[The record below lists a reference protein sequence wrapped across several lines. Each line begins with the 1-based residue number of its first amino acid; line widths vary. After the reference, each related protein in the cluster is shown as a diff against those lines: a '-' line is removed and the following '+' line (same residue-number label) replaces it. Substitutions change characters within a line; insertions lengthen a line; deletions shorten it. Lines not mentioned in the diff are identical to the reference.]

1 MVWLMM
7 FPTDC
12 ILLGTCV
19 SYGNYLDAIESRLG
33 ERMRAHNVGTKLF
46 GYALIEATE
55 REYTYLSL
63 SGKYVVFMDIF
74 RSIFYRT
81 LWLAGIEEPR
91 KLATDED
98 LDAIIRSYWDLKP
111 REGLRE
117 CFAKLR
123 GAGFTVWALTAGDT
137 TRVAGYF
144 STAGIDLPA
153 DNFVSCDTIGKG
165 KPAPECYKFIM
176 DKFPREN
183 LEAWFAAAHMW
194 DSSAARR
201 NGYVFPGV
209 ATSLITADADLTV
222 AAASRP
228 PGRPSGRRS
237 LAWTF
242 LARWMSW
249 RTHCRRWQMPSLL
262 MRPTAKP
269 RSTIESIEIIKM
281 SQQ

>member
-1 MVWLMM
+1 MICL
-7 FPTDC
+7 TKY
-12 ILLGTCV
+12 ILPGTCV
-19 SYGNYLDAIESRLG
+19 SYDNYLDTIESRLG

-46 GYALIEATE
+46 GYTLIEATE

-91 KLATDED
+91 KFATDED
-98 LDAIIRSYWDLKP
+98 LDIIVRSYWNLKP

-123 GAGFTVWALTAGDT
+123 AAGFTVWALTAGDT
-137 TRVAGYF
+137 ARVAGYF

-176 DKFPREN
+176 DKFPKEN

-201 NGYVFPGV
+201 NGYV
-209 ATSLITADADLTV
+209 TLKDTCLLIAADANLTV
-222 AAASRP
+222 ATASKV
-228 PGRPSGRRS
+228 PGRPSGRKS

-242 LARWMSW
+242 LARWMSSQT
-249 RTHCRRWQMPSLL
+249 RCQPWQTALL
-262 MRPTAKP
+262 RMRPRAKP
-269 RSTIESIEIIKM
+269 R
-281 SQQ
+281 QQLTQSN